1 MYWKMKSDDVK
12 DANLSQV
19 EYARHYDVVSLLSC
33 TPPTA
38 LDPTQY
44 RRRNQSLKQES
55 DDR

>member
-1 MYWKMKSDDVK
+1 MKSDDVK